1 MDLRKDNSQTLDN
14 LFNQNKKTIM
24 EKNLMNL
31 DGRLFIPGFKRM
43 MLLAN
48 FALLFLVSA
57 CKKDLVNDQVNQDA
71 LASESAKFG
80 LTNFGKAD
88 IVVHKGG
95 SIQSAI
101 NAAKS
106 GMVIQVEPGTY
117 TEAVTISQPG
127 IKLVGLT
134 NSKGEGVVLQNPG
147 SVETGITV
155 QKGADG
161 FSIQNFTLQN
171 FSENGIFLN
180 GINGFYIG
188 NVHAL
193 NNGDYGIFPVFCS
206 HGVIENCIA
215 NGHGDTGIYVGQSS
229 DVIIR
234 LNTVFDNV
242 NGIEAENA
250 HNISIS
256 FNNSYNNTLGIF
268 ADLLPGKTVTSAS
281 NITIRNNLVRNNN
294 HPNFSDPNDLAAAVP
309 SGVGILVLGV
319 DQTTVQ
325 QNIVSGNN
333 FTGIVV
339 FSTLVLAALA
349 GVPPEA
355 FAGIEPNP
363 DGTIVRDNILSKNG
377 SAPPTLPIPVPGAD
391 LLWDGSGQ
399 NNCWSNNA
407 FKTSFPATLPACN

>member
-1 MDLRKDNSQTLDN
+1 
-14 LFNQNKKTIM
+14 M
-24 EKNLMNL
+24 EKNLLNPGGGM
-31 DGRLFIPGFKRM
+31 FIPGFKRII
-43 MLLAN
+43 LLAN
-48 FALLFLVSA
+48 LAFLFLVSS
-57 CKKDLVNDQVNQDA
+57 CKKDLVNNQDNQDA
-71 LASESAKFG
+71 LLSNSTKTGIA
-80 LTNFGKAD
+80 NFGKAD

-101 NAAKS
+101 NGAKP

-117 TEAVTISQPG
+117 AEAVTISQAG

-134 NSKGEGVVLQNPG
+134 NFKGEGVILQNPG

-171 FSENGIFLN
+171 FSENGILLN
-180 GINGFYIG
+180 GIDGFYIG
-188 NVHAL
+188 NIHAV

-215 NGHGDTGIYVGQSS
+215 SGHGDTGIYVGQSS
-229 DVIIR
+229 DVVIR

-250 HNISIS
+250 HNISILL
-256 FNNSYNNTLGIF
+256 NNFYKNTLGIF
-268 ADLLPGKTVTSAS
+268 AYLLPGKTVTTSS
-281 NITIRNNLVRNNN
+281 NITIRNNVVRNNN

-309 SGVGILVLGV
+309 SGVGILVLGA
-319 DQTTVQ
+319 DQTMVQ

-339 FSTLVLAALA
+339 FSTLVLGVLA

-363 DGTIVRDNILSKNG
+363 DGTIVRGNFLSKNG
-377 SAPPTLPIPVPGAD
+377 SAPLTLPIPVPGAD
-391 LLWDGSGQ
+391 LLWDASGQ
-399 NNCWSNNA
+399 NNCWSNNV
-407 FKTSFPATLPACN
+407 FKSSFPATLPSCN